1 MSHLS
6 GVEHIQNQGQI
17 LDLSSQMF
25 NQSEVHLGS
34 LIAIIPSGHAV
45 SVLTIIASY
54 RLFYSNLMLKVFDLT
69 FG

>member
-6 GVEHIQNQGQI
+6 GVEPIQNQSEI

-34 LIAIIPSGHAV
+34 LIVIIPSGHAI
-45 SVLTIIASY
+45 SVLTTYCITWIILLQLNVKSK
-54 RLFYSNLMLKVFDLT
+54 SI
-69 FG
+69 